1 MNINLHFIINVNY
14 KRKIMKKV
22 VVFGAGMVGSAMAL
36 DLSQEHQ
43 VTCVDINQ
51 NNLQPLKEKNINVIS
66 SDFNDSEKIKAIAS
80 QHDLIIAAVPGFL
93 GFNFL
98 KEIISA
104 GKNIVDI
111 SFFPEDAFL
120 LDDLAKKN
128 DITAVVDCGVAPGMS
143 NIILGYHNPRMKVES
158 FECYVGGLPF
168 ERVLPFQYKAPFS
181 PIDVIEEYTRP
192 ARIVI
197 DSKEVIM
204 EALSEPE
211 YIDFPHIG
219 TLQAFNTD
227 GLRSLIKT
235 MNIPNM
241 KEKTLRYPG
250 HIDKIK
256 FLKES
261 GFFSDDDVVVNAQKV
276 KPIALTAKLLFD
288 KWKLGKEE
296 EEFTVMRIIIKG
308 IENNKPKTY
317 QYDLFDKYDPVT
329 NTSSMARTT
338 GYTATAVANLILQG
352 KYDRKGIIPPEYIG
366 EDENCFNSILSYLT
380 ERNVIYRLKKS

>member
-1 MNINLHFIINVNY
+1 MHIVNNVKY
-14 KRKIMKKV
+14 ERKFMKKV

-36 DLSQEHQ
+36 DLSKEHK
-43 VTCVDINQ
+43 VTCVDVNQ
-51 NNLQPLKEKNINVIS
+51 QNLEPLKLSGIDIKIADFKDTDKVKEIVQQNDLVIG
-66 SDFNDSEKIKAIAS
+66 
-80 QHDLIIAAVPGFL
+80 AVPGFL
-93 GFNFL
+93 GFDFL
-98 KEIISA
+98 KVIIST

-111 SFFPEDAFL
+111 SFFPEDNL
-120 LDDLAKKN
+120 QLDEFAKKN
-128 DITAVVDCGVAPGMS
+128 NVTAVVDCGVAPGMS
-143 NIILGYHNPRMKVES
+143 NIILGYHNKRMKIES
-158 FECYVGGLPF
+158 FECYVGGLPV

-197 DSKEVIM
+197 DNKEVIL

-261 GFFSDDDVVVNAQKV
+261 GFFSNVDVIVDDK
-276 KPIALTAKLLFD
+276 KIRPIDLTAKILFD

-308 IENNKPKTY
+308 QENNNPKKY
-317 QYDLFDKYDPVT
+317 QYDLFDKYDPLT
-329 NTSSMARTT
+329 KTSSMARTT

-352 KYDRKGIIPPEYIG
+352 KINRKGLIPPELIS
-366 EDENCFNSILSYLT
+366 EDEDSFNAILSYLT
-380 ERNVIYRLKKS
+380 ERNIIYRLKKF

>member
-1 MNINLHFIINVNY
+1 
-14 KRKIMKKV
+14 MKKI
-22 VVFGAGMVGSAMAL
+22 VVFGAGMVGSAMVL
-36 DLSQEHQ
+36 DLCKEHK
-43 VTCVDINQ
+43 VTCVDLNQ
-51 NNLQPLKEKNINVIS
+51 QNLELLKLKGIDTKIADFKDNNKVKEIALQNDLVIG
-66 SDFNDSEKIKAIAS
+66 
-80 QHDLIIAAVPGFL
+80 AVPGFL
-93 GFNFL
+93 GFDFL
-98 KEIISA
+98 KDIIST
-104 GKNIVDI
+104 GKNVVDI
-111 SFFPEDAFL
+111 SFFPEDAL
-120 LDDLAKKN
+120 QLEDLAKKN
-128 DITAVVDCGVAPGMS
+128 NVTAVVDCGVAPGMS
-143 NIILGYHNPRMKVES
+143 NIILGYHNKRMKVES
-158 FECYVGGLPF
+158 FECYVGGLPV

-204 EALSEPE
+204 EALSDPE

-261 GFFSDDDVVVNAQKV
+261 GFFSDVDIIVDDKKV
-276 KPIALTAKLLFD
+276 KPIEITAKLLFD

-308 IENNKPKTY
+308 TENNKLKKY
-317 QYDLFDKYDPVT
+317 QYDLFDKYDPVSK
-329 NTSSMARTT
+329 TSSMARTT
-338 GYTATAVANLILQG
+338 GYTATAVANLILNG
-352 KYDRKGIIPPEYIG
+352 NFNRKGIIPPEYIS
-366 EDENCFNSILSYLT
+366 EDEDSFNSILSYLT
-380 ERNVIYRLKKS
+380 ERNIIYRLKKY